1 MHGVQVACLRKAQ
14 EQGPT
19 LCRVMAF
26 WKPLYAVLASK
37 DASEA
42 LDSSKAITSW
52 PRAAAASEK

>member
-1 MHGVQVACLRKAQ
+1 MAFRRHDTQAHSSRS
-14 EQGPT
+14 PT
-19 LCRVMAF
+19 LCSVMAF

>member
-1 MHGVQVACLRKAQ
+1 MASRWHDIQVHRSKNA
-14 EQGPT
+14 T
-19 LCRVMAF
+19 LCRIMAF